1 MPEPTP
7 EAPAEP
13 PAPTSPWTL
22 AGLFLRLGVT
32 AFGGPAVHIAL
43 MKDEVVTRRRW
54 LSAAEFLDLLG
65 ATQLI
70 PGPNS
75 TELAIH
81 IGFLRGRW
89 RGLVLAGLC
98 FIVPA
103 ALIVAAFA
111 WAYLRSG
118 ALPQVAGLLYAV
130 KPVVVAIVVQAIA
143 GAAALGAV
151 LRPLS

>member
-1 MPEPTP
+1 
-7 EAPAEP
+7 
-13 PAPTSPWTL
+13 
-22 AGLFLRLGVT
+22 
-32 AFGGPAVHIAL
+32 
-43 MKDEVVTRRRW
+43 MKDRCP
-54 LSAAEFLDLLG
+54 S
-65 ATQLI
+65 
-70 PGPNS
+70 PNS

-111 WAYLRSG
+111 WAYLRS
-118 ALPQVAGLLYAV
+118 ARCRRSRACCTPSSPWSSPSSC
-130 KPVVVAIVVQAIA
+130 KAIA

>member
-1 MPEPTP
+1 M
-7 EAPAEP
+7 
-13 PAPTSPWTL
+13 
-22 AGLFLRLGVT
+22 
-32 AFGGPAVHIAL
+32 
-43 MKDEVVTRRRW
+43 
-54 LSAAEFLDLLG
+54 
-65 ATQLI
+65 

-143 GAAALGAV
+143 GLLAPAMKAPPAPSWP
-151 LRPLS
+151 RSASSCPPSSSWP

>member
-1 MPEPTP
+1 M
-7 EAPAEP
+7 
-13 PAPTSPWTL
+13 
-22 AGLFLRLGVT
+22 
-32 AFGGPAVHIAL
+32 
-43 MKDEVVTRRRW
+43 
-54 LSAAEFLDLLG
+54 
-65 ATQLI
+65 

-130 KPVVVAIVVQAIA
+130 KP
-143 GAAALGAV
+143 
-151 LRPLS
+151 LSLIHI